1 MALMDPL
8 LDPVNLL
15 VSLLLTFS
23 PIIILF
29 VPYLFTR
36 RKEENVFAIIFNR
49 AYFGFIVFYL
59 AYFIFPS
66 ILNAIVP
73 NPTQYTDQEYY
84 PVIGTSEYS
93 TIWDS
98 AAVDNET
105 TNALLT
111 SIGLPGLPLL
121 IKYMFQHFINS
132 IVNYLYYPI
141 IILAFVFGISPIISM
156 LILLYQTWGEKRNE
170 KKPLKR
176 LIKQNEEEIKLLQH
190 KQKTG
195 NDIEV
200 SEITQEMNTLESD
213 INNLQQQL
221 TELRSVTQRL
231 QEIQFE
237 MEASPFQEIR
247 KRVKEKDWT
256 NERELLKVLIAIL
269 PITLFLLMTILQLLG
284 ETENPSLL
292 QGTAMGHFLEIFFAY
307 IASIVFS
314 VYLLKASRLSRKGKF
329 LGNQLY
335 VAMVQSLSTVG
346 AFMSGLAV
354 ILFLVQYFDQ
364 IFVVSYFV
372 VYFIMVSVFFVLFL
386 DIFEPF
392 SIYLLIKLIE
402 VFKNVKLAVNRINST
417 NIAKSV
423 GMGII
428 IGFLLAVG
436 FLVYRVIIQ
445 GFYPRNIDTVQ
456 YSTFF
461 WFTLNYISFLLSAA
475 LILLIRRWNWS
486 IFATTLIAYL
496 SISSVSI
503 LLFLWYDEAL
513 YKLIPFL
520 SLDNAIFIIGGVPLI
535 PPFIT
540 LTSGLA
546 GGGERLQWYTNIWKE
561 GVFGDIHFII
571 PELHRIPVIWKGEG
585 GIFLGLL
592 SIPYNLLH
600 PFAIILTYGSI
611 LFLLRRKFYVRTQKS
626 ELEGEEKI
634 QYKSVYSDMGR
645 LPNLN
650 ELERKSD
657 IILIGAT
664 QTDNPEITQKIEE
677 AWFKIENGKQLH
689 DAITEKIEPF
699 NELTRKSGLQS
710 AEIHRILDQLTFDID
725 VPFNQVLTVLHR
737 EFSYSFEEVTID
749 SLHVM
754 MLDGRAVLSHTFAT
768 ESQVEPALV
777 AGLFSAITSFAKE
790 AVRSEQLLKTIDHGD
805 VVLTIEYAKWVFAA
819 IFADSTSTELRK
831 KLSEFLISFE
841 ERHSKTLP
849 TWLGDLDVFRNDIQ
863 IIDDV
868 FSTG

>member
-1 MALMDPL
+1 MALIDPL

-15 VSLLLTFS
+15 VSFLLTFS

-29 VPYLFTR
+29 IPYLFTR
-36 RKEENVFAIIFNR
+36 RKDENFLAVIFNR
-49 AYFGFIVFYL
+49 AYLGFIVFYL

-73 NPTQYTDQEYY
+73 NPTQYIDQEYY
-84 PVIGTSEYS
+84 PVTGTGEYS
-93 TIWDS
+93 TVWDS
-98 AAVDNET
+98 AAVDEET
-105 TNALLT
+105 MNDVLT
-111 SIGLPGLPLL
+111 SIGLPGMPLL
-121 IKYMFQHFINS
+121 VKYMFQHFINS

-141 IILAFVFGISPIISM
+141 IILAFVFGISPIIS
-156 LILLYQTWGEKRNE
+156 LIILLYQTWGEERNE
-170 KKPLKR
+170 RKPLER
-176 LIKQNEEEIKLLQH
+176 LIKQNVDDIKLLRN
-190 KQKTG
+190 KQKTSAETE
-195 NDIEV
+195 IP
-200 SEITQEMNTLESD
+200 EITQEITTLESD
-213 INNLQQQL
+213 INNLQNQL
-221 TELRSVTQRL
+221 TEVRSVTQRL

-237 MEASPFQEIR
+237 MEASPFHEIT
-247 KRVKEKDWT
+247 KRVKEKEWA

-307 IASIVFS
+307 IASVVFS
-314 VYLLKASRLSRKGKF
+314 VYLIKASRLSRKGKF

-372 VYFIMVSVFFVLFL
+372 AYFIMVSIFFVLFL

-402 VFKNVKLAVNRINST
+402 TFKNLKLAVKRIDST
-417 NIAKSV
+417 NIAKSAA
-423 GMGII
+423 MGVV
-428 IGFLLAVG
+428 IGFLLAIG
-436 FLVYRVIIQ
+436 FLVYRVIVA
-445 GFYPRNIDTVQ
+445 GLYPRNIDTVQ

-461 WFTLNYISFLLSAA
+461 WFTLNYVSFLLSAA

-486 IFATTLIAYL
+486 IFTTTLIAYL

-520 SLDNAIFIIGGVPLI
+520 NLDNPIFIIGAVPLI

-561 GVFGDIHFII
+561 GMFGDIHFII

-611 LFLLRRKFYVRTQKS
+611 LFLIRRKFHTRTQKS

-634 QYKSVYSDMGR
+634 QYKSVYSDIGR
-645 LPNLN
+645 LPNLS

-664 QTDNPEITQKIEE
+664 PVDSPEIKQKIEE
-677 AWFKIENGKQLH
+677 AWAGIDNGHQLREV
-689 DAITEKIEPF
+689 ITGGIEPL
-699 NELTRKSGLQS
+699 NELTKKSGLT
-710 AEIHRILDQLTFDID
+710 ATEIHQILDDLTFDID

-737 EFSYSFEEVTID
+737 EFAYSFEEVTID

-819 IFADSTSTELRK
+819 IFADSTSSELRK
-831 KLSEFLISFE
+831 KLSEFLIEFE
-841 ERHSKTLP
+841 ERHVKTLP
-849 TWLGDLDVFRNDIQ
+849 IWLGDLEVFTSDIQ
-863 IIDDV
+863 IIDDT
-868 FSTG
+868 FSPS

>member
-1 MALMDPL
+1 MALFDPL

-29 VPYLFTR
+29 IPYLFTR
-36 RKEENVFAIIFNR
+36 RKDKNFFAVLFNR

-66 ILNAIVP
+66 FLNAIVP
-73 NPTQYTDQEYY
+73 NPTQYIDQQYY
-84 PVIGTSEYS
+84 PVTGTGEYS

-105 TNALLT
+105 LNNFLL
-111 SIGLPGLPLL
+111 SIGLPGIPLL
-121 IKYMFQHFINS
+121 VKYVFAHFVNS

-141 IILAFVFGISPIISM
+141 IILAFVFGISPFIS
-156 LILLYQTWGEKRNE
+156 LGILLYQTWGEKRNE
-170 KKPLKR
+170 RKPLQR
-176 LIKQNEEEIKLLQH
+176 LIKQNQEEIKLLKA
-190 KQKTG
+190 KQKNLTETESQEITTLE
-195 NDIEV
+195 NDI
-200 SEITQEMNTLESD
+200 SS
-213 INNLQQQL
+213 LQRQL
-221 TELRSVTQRL
+221 SELRSVTQRF

-237 MEASPFQEIR
+237 MEVSPFQEIT
-247 KRVKEKDWT
+247 KRVREKEWT

-314 VYLLKASRLSRKGKF
+314 VYLIKASHLSRKGKF

-335 VAMVQSLSTVG
+335 IAMVQSLSTVG

-354 ILFLVQYFDQ
+354 ILFLVQYIDQ
-364 IFVVSYFV
+364 IFVVSFFV
-372 VYFIMVSVFFVLFL
+372 VYFIMVSIFFVLFL

-392 SIYLLIKLIE
+392 SVYILLKLIE
-402 VFKNVKLAVNRINST
+402 TFKNVKLAVKRIDST
-417 NIAKSV
+417 NIAKSAV
-423 GMGII
+423 IAVI
-428 IGFLLAVG
+428 IGFLLAAG
-436 FLVYRVIIQ
+436 FLVYRVIVE
-445 GFYPRNIDTVQ
+445 GLFPRHINTVQ

-475 LILLIRRWNWS
+475 LILFIRRWNWS
-486 IFATTLIAYL
+486 IFATTLITYV
-496 SISSVSI
+496 SISSVSL
-503 LLFLWYDEAL
+503 LLFLWYNEAL
-513 YKLIPFL
+513 YKFIPL
-520 SLDNAIFIIGGVPLI
+520 LNLDNPIFIIGGVPLI

-546 GGGERLQWYTNIWKE
+546 GGVERLQWYTNIWKE
-561 GVFGDIHFII
+561 GVYGDIHFII
-571 PELHRIPVIWKGEG
+571 PELQKIPVIWQGEG

-592 SIPYNLLH
+592 SLPYNLLH
-600 PFAIILTYGSI
+600 PFAIILTYGCI
-611 LFLLRRKFYVRTQKS
+611 LFLIRRKFHVRTQKS

-634 QYKSVYSDMGR
+634 QHKSVYSEIGR
-645 LPNLN
+645 LPSLF

-657 IILIGAT
+657 IVLIGAT
-664 QTDNPEITQKIEE
+664 PVDSPEINQKIEE
-677 AWFKIENGKQLH
+677 AWLNIENGQQLH
-689 DAITEKIEPF
+689 DAITGTIEPL
-699 NELTRKSGLQS
+699 NELTRKSGLQM
-710 AEIHRILDQLTFDID
+710 AEIHRILDELTFDID
-725 VPFNQVLTVLHR
+725 VPFKQILTILHR

-754 MLDGRAVLSHTFAT
+754 MLDGRAVLSHTFAA

-819 IFADSTSTELRK
+819 IFADSTSTELRR
-831 KLSEFLISFE
+831 KLSEFLTDFE
-841 ERHSKTLP
+841 QRHGKTLP
-849 TWLGDLDVFRNDIQ
+849 MWLGDLDIFTGDIK
-863 IIDDV
+863 IIDET
-868 FSTG
+868 FSMS

>member
-1 MALMDPL
+1 MALYDPL
-8 LDPVNLL
+8 LNPANLL

-29 VPYLFTR
+29 IPYLFTR
-36 RKEENVFAIIFNR
+36 RKDEKFLAVIFNR
-49 AYFGFIVFYL
+49 AYFGFVVFYL

-66 ILNAIVP
+66 VLNAIVP
-73 NPTQYTDQEYY
+73 NPTQYIDQQYY
-84 PVIGTSEYS
+84 PVTGTGEYS

-98 AAVDNET
+98 AAVDSET
-105 TNALLT
+105 LNDFLT
-111 SIGLPGLPLL
+111 SIGLPGIPLL
-121 IKYMFQHFINS
+121 VKYVFAHFVNS

-141 IILAFVFGISPIISM
+141 IILAFVFGISPFIS
-156 LILLYQTWGEKRNE
+156 LGILLYQTWGEKRNE
-170 KKPLKR
+170 IKPLKR
-176 LIKQNEEEIKLLQH
+176 LIKQNQEEIKLLKG
-190 KQKTG
+190 KQKTS
-195 NDIEV
+195 NETE
-200 SEITQEMNTLESD
+200 SAQEINTLESD
-213 INNLQQQL
+213 IASLQHQL
-221 TELRSVTQRL
+221 TEVQSVTKRL

-237 MEASPFQEIR
+237 MEVSPFQEIT
-247 KRVKEKDWT
+247 KRVREKEWA

-314 VYLLKASRLSRKGKF
+314 VYLIKASRLSRKGKF

-372 VYFIMVSVFFVLFL
+372 VYFIMVSIFFVLFL

-392 SIYLLIKLIE
+392 SIYLLLKLIE
-402 VFKNVKLAVNRINST
+402 TFKNLRLAVKRIDT
-417 NIAKSV
+417 ANIAKSAV
-423 GMGII
+423 MAVIT
-428 IGFLLAVG
+428 GFLLAIG
-436 FLVYRVIIQ
+436 FLVYRVIVQ
-445 GFYPRNIDTVQ
+445 GLFPRHINTVQ

-461 WFTLNYISFLLSAA
+461 WFTLNYISFILSAA
-475 LILLIRRWNWS
+475 LILFIRRWNWS
-486 IFATTLIAYL
+486 IFATTLIAYV
-496 SISSVSI
+496 SISSVSL
-503 LLFLWYDEAL
+503 LLFLWYDETL
-513 YKLIPFL
+513 YKFIPVL
-520 SLDNAIFIIGGVPLI
+520 NLDNPIFIIGGVPLI

-571 PELHRIPVIWKGEG
+571 PELQKIPVIWQGEG

-600 PFAIILTYGSI
+600 PFVIILTYGTI
-611 LFLLRRKFYVRTQKS
+611 LFLMRRKFHTRTQKS

-634 QYKSVYSDMGR
+634 QYKSVYSEIGR

-657 IILIGAT
+657 IVLVGAT
-664 QTDNPEITQKIEE
+664 PVDNPEINQKIEE
-677 AWFKIENGKQLH
+677 AWMNIKNGQQLRE
-689 DAITEKIEPF
+689 AITREIEPL
-699 NELTRKSGLQS
+699 NELTRKSGLQP
-710 AEIHRILDQLTFDID
+710 AEIHKILDELTFDID
-725 VPFNQVLTVLHR
+725 VPFNQILTILHR

-754 MLDGRAVLSHTFAT
+754 MLDGRAVLSHTFAA

-819 IFADSTSTELRK
+819 IFADSTSTELRR
-831 KLSEFLISFE
+831 KLSEFLSAFE
-841 ERHSKTLP
+841 QRHAKTLSM
-849 TWLGDLDVFRNDIQ
+849 WLGDLDVFTGDIKF
-863 IIDDV
+863 IDDT
-868 FSTG
+868 FSMG

>member
-1 MALMDPL
+1 MALIDPL
-8 LDPVNLL
+8 LDPVNLF

-36 RKEENVFAIIFNR
+36 RKDENFFAIIFNR
-49 AYFGFIVFYL
+49 AYFGFIVFYF

-73 NPTQYTDQEYY
+73 NPTQYMDQEYY
-84 PVIGTSEYS
+84 PVIGTNEYS

-98 AAVDNET
+98 AVVDEET
-105 TNALLT
+105 INGFLT

-121 IKYMFQHFINS
+121 VKYMFQHFINS

-141 IILAFVFGISPIISM
+141 IILAFVFGFSPMISM
-156 LILLYQTWGEKRNE
+156 VILLYQTWGESRNE

-176 LIKQNEEEIKLLQH
+176 LINQNEEEIKLLQN
-190 KQKTG
+190 KRKFANETE
-195 NDIEV
+195 IP
-200 SEITQEMNTLESD
+200 EITHEINTLEND

-221 TELRSVTQRL
+221 TSVRTVTQRL

-237 MEASPFQEIR
+237 MEVSPFQEIT
-247 KRVKEKDWT
+247 KRVKEKEWG
-256 NERELLKVLIAIL
+256 NEKELLKVLIAIL
-269 PITLFLLMTILQLLG
+269 PITLFLLMTILHLLG

-314 VYLLKASRLSRKGKF
+314 VYLIKASRLSRKGKF

-354 ILFLVQYFDQ
+354 ILFLVQYFEQ

-372 VYFIMVSVFFVLFL
+372 VYFIMVSIFFVLFL

-402 VFKNVKLAVNRINST
+402 TFKNLKLAVKRIDSAS
-417 NIAKSV
+417 IAKSAA
-423 GMGII
+423 MGVI
-428 IGFLLAVG
+428 IGFLLASG
-436 FLVYRVIIQ
+436 FLVYRVIVS
-445 GFYPRNIDTVQ
+445 GLYPRNIDTVQ

-461 WFTLNYISFLLSAA
+461 WFTLNYVSFILSAA
-475 LILLIRRWNWS
+475 FILLIRRWNWS
-486 IFATTLIAYL
+486 IFTTTLVAYL

-503 LLFLWYDEAL
+503 LLFLWYDETL

-520 SLDNAIFIIGGVPLI
+520 NLDNPIFIINGVGLI

-546 GGGERLQWYTNIWKE
+546 GGERLQWYTNIWKE
-561 GVFGDIHFII
+561 GIFGDIHFII
-571 PELHRIPVIWKGEG
+571 PELQRIPVIWKGEG

-600 PFAIILTYGSI
+600 PFVIILTYGSI
-611 LFLLRRKFYVRTQKS
+611 LFLVRRKFHIRTQKS
-626 ELEGEEKI
+626 DLEGEEKI
-634 QYKSVYSDMGR
+634 QYKSVYSDIGR

-650 ELERKSD
+650 ELKRKSD
-657 IILIGAT
+657 IILIGTAPV
-664 QTDNPEITQKIEE
+664 DNPETNQRIEE
-677 AWFKIENGKQLH
+677 AWTAIENGQQLR
-689 DAITEKIEPF
+689 DAITGKMEPLD
-699 NELTRKSGLQS
+699 ELTKKSGLS
-710 AEIHRILDQLTFDID
+710 SDEIHQILDDLTFDLD
-725 VPFNQVLTVLHR
+725 VPFNQVLTILHR

-754 MLDGRAVLSHTFAT
+754 MLDGRAVLSHTFAA

-831 KLSEFLISFE
+831 KLSVFLTDFE
-841 ERHSKTLP
+841 ERHVKTLP
-849 TWLGDLDVFRNDIQ
+849 MWLGDLDAFKSDLNL
-863 IIDDV
+863 IDET